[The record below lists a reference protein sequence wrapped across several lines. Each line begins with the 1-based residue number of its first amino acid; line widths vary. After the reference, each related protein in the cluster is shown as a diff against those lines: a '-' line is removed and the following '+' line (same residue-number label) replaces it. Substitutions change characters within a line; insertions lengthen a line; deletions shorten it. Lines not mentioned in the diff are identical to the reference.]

1 MENEKGPDRADVI
14 RTELKALAEPKVA
27 GFSAGLLRKPGEER
41 LTGSAARVLGVRLPV
56 LRRISRRLAKEDWR
70 GNLEA
75 LEKRCL
81 GERTM
86 RNPGAAGSSAE
97 AGANGTAVCNTA
109 EGAAEAE
116 APFFEEILLWGFL
129 IGCARVA
136 EPKQKEELCREVTAG
151 PSGRKQKSIQEAIS
165 LQEQF
170 SLIRGFVPAIDNWSL
185 CDSFCASLK
194 FAGEYPAETWDFIQ
208 PFLQSE
214 EEYSIRFGLV
224 MIINYFITEEYVDR
238 LYTIFDEIEHA
249 GYYVKMAVAWAVSIC
264 YVKFPDATQ
273 LYLETNRLDDFTY
286 NKALRKIVESRCVSD
301 EVRARM
307 RSMRRG

>member
-1 MENEKGPDRADVI
+1 MENERKTDLSKAIRA
-14 RTELKALAEPKVA
+14 ELKALAEPELA
-27 GFSAGLLRKPGEER
+27 RFSAGLLRKPGEEM
-41 LTGSAARVLGVRLPV
+41 LTGSAARMLGVRLPV
-56 LRRISRRLAKEDWR
+56 LRKMSRRMAREDWR

-75 LEKRCL
+75 LAQRNQKGRCAQ
-81 GERTM
+81 E
-86 RNPGAAGSSAE
+86 PAAAGAS
-97 AGANGTAVCNTA
+97 
-109 EGAAEAE
+109 AAEE
-116 APFFEEILLWGFL
+116 AAAGELPFFEEIMLWGFL

-136 EPKQKEELCREVTAG
+136 EPKQKEELCREMTAG
-151 PSGRKQKSIQEAIS
+151 SPGRKQKSIQEAIS

-224 MIINYFITEEYVDR
+224 MIINYFITEEYVDC

-307 RSMRRG
+307 KSMRRG